1 MDLMITIKKVSKEF
15 SSIQFEFSKMFD
27 STFVITSGI
36 APSIFERVRKA
47 KSSLKLS
54 KCLKLRNR

>member
-27 STFVITSGI
+27 NTFVITSDI
-36 APSIFERVRKA
+36 APSKKWEKQKKSKTFQRVK
-47 KSSLKLS
+47 LKN
-54 KCLKLRNR
+54 K